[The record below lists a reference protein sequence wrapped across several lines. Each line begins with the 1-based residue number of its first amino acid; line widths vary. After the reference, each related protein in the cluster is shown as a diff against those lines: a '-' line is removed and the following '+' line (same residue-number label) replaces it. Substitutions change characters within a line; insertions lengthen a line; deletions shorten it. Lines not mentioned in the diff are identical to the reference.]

1 MTSTAAPATGVLAE
15 PLRSRRNTWN
25 TQVAVHAQMKPDS
38 VAFRYRGADTTWAQ
52 LNRRIEALADALA
65 RRGVGQGDRVLV
77 VMLNHTAYFEAVLG
91 INAAGAIAVP
101 VNFRLTLPEM
111 SYIVSD
117 SGAVAVIT
125 DAVLAP
131 LVAAVR
137 AQNDGLGTCIVVDG
151 KTADGKTAD
160 GKTADGRQKGMGRP
174 RAMCSGTRRSSPSRG
189 RRGLDSTSPR
199 TGRR

>member
-1 MTSTAAPATGVLAE
+1 M
-15 PLRSRRNTWN
+15 
-25 TQVAVHAQMKPDS
+25 AVHAQMKPDS

-101 VNFRLTLPEM
+101 VNFRLTPPEM

-125 DAVLAP
+125 DATLAP

-137 AQNDGLGTCIVVDG
+137 AQNDGLGTCIVVNGETVDG
-151 KTADGKTAD
+151 ETEAVLGYEEVLAEQGAARTPLDIAEDWPALIMYT
-160 GKTADGRQKGMGRP
+160 
-174 RAMCSGTRRSSPSRG
+174 SGTTGSPKGAILIAHQPHRPG
-189 RRGLDSTSPR
+189 A
-199 TGRR
+199 